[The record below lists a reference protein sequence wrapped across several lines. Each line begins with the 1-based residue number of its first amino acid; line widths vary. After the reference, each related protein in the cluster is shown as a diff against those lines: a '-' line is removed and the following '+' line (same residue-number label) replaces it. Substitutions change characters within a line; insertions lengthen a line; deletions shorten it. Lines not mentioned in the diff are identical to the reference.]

1 MSEPVVLGTAA
12 TVSRRAAESPYGDA
26 VGVVERMIRS
36 SIEREVSQRGLQPKG
51 GIVISNRYMK
61 AIYNEVGD
69 FEALVEC
76 PLDDWDTLEIRG
88 EQEGIRCPTP

>member
-1 MSEPVVLGTAA
+1 VSEPVVLGTAA

-36 SIEREVSQRGLQPKG
+36 SIEREMAKRGLRDETDVVISQR
-51 GIVISNRYMK
+51 RMK